1 MQQGHHLLVIRRV
14 GLLKPTL
21 LLALFCSFALGA
33 IRPSFYLEACA
44 WNATE
49 ILVLA
54 ATAQGGTFRVIETIK
69 GELPPGS
76 SIELTGLIPSQAGSA
91 KLREL
96 LGGFVDN
103 PFEGVPPIGKGDR
116 LIVFLRRPGALP
128 EYNPRPDLPVDTTGW
143 QPANL
148 FGDLRTSTVWVQDG
162 VTYTFLQTTNPGP
175 TRLAMLQTSEAELRQ
190 NIQSLLQLRTAM
202 DRAVAN
208 GDAVERSR
216 QLTTLYRS
224 PNRIVKQSALRK
236 LESGGAEE
244 TKALLDL
251 LSDASLTGWHQDIL
265 SVLVRKRVSGIRFAD
280 FLGEETTYW
289 STACG
294 ALNPGWWN
302 NMQNPDV
309 EAARNHYTR
318 AHALLN
324 AILQLKLSEV
334 APSVREFAT
343 VWRICPP
350 LEEREKTNQI
360 ADVLKALLEK

>member
-1 MQQGHHLLVIRRV
+1 MQPCHHRLAIRRLS
-14 GLLKPTL
+14 LLKPTV
-21 LLALFCSFALGA
+21 LLALFCFVALGA
-33 IRPSFYLEACA
+33 IRPSFYLDACA

-54 ATAQGGTFRVIETIK
+54 PTAHGGTFSVIETIK

-76 SIELTGLIPSQAGSA
+76 SIELTGLIPTQAGST

-128 EYNPRPDLPVDTTGW
+128 EYNPRPDLPLDTTGW

-148 FGDLRTSTVWVQDG
+148 FGDIRTSAVWIQDG
-162 VTYTFLQTTNPGP
+162 VTYTFLQTMNPGP
-175 TRLAMLQTSEAELRQ
+175 TRLAMLQMSEAKLRQ
-190 NIQSLLQLRTAM
+190 SIQAVLQLRAAM
-202 DRAVAN
+202 DRAIAN

-216 QLTTLYRS
+216 ELTALYRS
-224 PNRIVKQSALRK
+224 LNRIAKQSALQK
-236 LESGGAEE
+236 LGSGGAEE
-244 TKALLDL
+244 LNALRDL

-265 SVLVRKRVSGIRFAD
+265 SILVRRHVSDIRYVD
-280 FLGEETTYW
+280 FLHDETTYW

-309 EAARNHYTR
+309 ETARNHYTR
-318 AHALLN
+318 ALALLD
-324 AILQLKLSEV
+324 AILQLKLSDA
-334 APSVREFAT
+334 APTVREFAT
-343 VWRICPP
+343 VWRTCPP
-350 LEEREKTNQI
+350 LDKREKTNQI
-360 ADVLKALLEK
+360 AEVLKALLEK